1 MASSLSVADFILQ
14 HNLADI
20 KINTVKATINYVTIH
35 HTVLGHW
42 VYDIENTEA
51 PVLDEVWHQ
60 QLPRCEVML
69 TAWQ

>member
-51 PVLDEVWHQ
+51 PVLDEV
-60 QLPRCEVML
+60 
-69 TAWQ
+69 